1 MRRALLLLAAA
12 LAVACEPAPLPPEPP
27 PAPPPETAAPAPTS
41 APAPPPPAKLDA
53 IPRLELNR
61 LAAELD
67 LPLFWTADANGDGA
81 LEPDEVA
88 VLWGVAPKGTAWIEN
103 GAFSPAFLAAYA
115 AMAKVKA
122 EGYPLAGL
130 DEAEK
135 KRRTAVLAELSAGRP
150 TLIRTDLRGASA
162 EDRAIVAHVIAAA
175 NVIEHLYDEQL
186 GTASLAAE
194 IPEGDTASR
203 MLFYRN
209 HGPFCDSPAMEKDPA
224 CNALPRRPS
233 RVSGLYPQ
241 SLQQDPKF
249 CEKLDARADQ
259 KVITDPFTVVVDK
272 GHGDLG
278 AVPYAM
284 AYKDEMAAV
293 SRELRAAADAITSPG
308 EAALK
313 AYLEADAKSFLD
325 GDWLPADEAWA
336 KMGVNNSKWYLRVAP
351 DETYGDPCS
360 RKAGFQV
367 SFARINQASVAWQ
380 TKLEPVKNAMEGALA
395 KLSGP
400 PYKERKVSFHLPD
413 FIDVVLNAG
422 DARSPAGAT
431 VGESLPNWGPLANGG
446 RGRTVAMINF
456 YTDPDSRAAFR
467 DQVESLLCKGSLDP
481 GVYDAEY
488 GTMSTV
494 LHEASHNLGPSAEY
508 EVKGKK
514 DAEVFGGP
522 LAATLEELKA
532 QTSALYLSDWLVEK
546 KVIDARTA
554 RLAHASDVLWAFG
567 QIAQGMY
574 TGDGAAKPYP
584 QLASIQVGSFLAA
597 KAVVFHADEAAANG
611 RDKGCFAI
619 DEHRLSAA
627 IAALEKKVLG
637 IKSRGDKAGAVK
649 MREELVDRDGEWKRL
664 RGVIEERWRRAP
676 RASFVYAPEL

>member
-53 IPRLELNR
+53 IPRLEMNR
-61 LAAELD
+61 MAAELD
-67 LPLFWTADANGDGA
+67 LPLFWIADTNGDGA
-81 LEPDEVA
+81 LEPDEVG
-88 VLWGVAPKGTAWIEN
+88 VLWGVAPAGTAWIEN

-130 DEAEK
+130 DDAEK
-135 KRRTAVLAELSAGRP
+135 RRRTAVLAELGSGRP
-150 TLIRTDLRGASA
+150 TLLRTDFRGASA
-162 EDRAIVAHVIAAA
+162 EDKAIVAHVVAAA
-175 NVIEHLYDEQL
+175 NVIERLYDQQL
-186 GTASLAAE
+186 GTAGFAAE
-194 IPEGDTASR
+194 IPEGDPASR

-209 HGPFCDSPAMEKDPA
+209 HGPFCVSAKLEKDPD
-224 CNALPRRPS
+224 CNAIPRRPA
-233 RVSGLYPQ
+233 RVSGLYPA
-241 SLQQDPKF
+241 SLQKDPKF
-249 CEKLDARADQ
+249 CEKLDARPDQ
-259 KVITDPFTVVVDK
+259 KVLTDPFTVVVEK
-272 GHGDLG
+272 GGDLA
-278 AVPYAM
+278 AVPYNV
-284 AYKDEMAAV
+284 AYKDGMAEV
-293 SRELRAAADAITSPG
+293 SRELEAAADAITSPG

-367 SFARINQASVAWQ
+367 SFARINQASIALQ
-380 TKLEPVKNAMEGALA
+380 TKLEPVKGDMEGAIARLA
-395 KLSGP
+395 GA

-422 DARSPAGAT
+422 DSRAPAGAT
-431 VGESLPNWGPLANGG
+431 VGESLPNWGPVANEG
-446 RGRTVAMINF
+446 RGRTVAMTNF
-456 YTDPDSRAAFR
+456 YTDPDSGAAFR

-481 GVYDAEY
+481 GAYAETY
-488 GTMSTV
+488 GTLSTV

-508 EVKGKK
+508 KVKGKK
-514 DAEVFGGP
+514 DGEVFGGP

-532 QTSALYLSDWLVEK
+532 QTSALYLADWLVGK

-554 RLAHASDVLWAFG
+554 RLAHVSDVLWAFG
-567 QIAQGMY
+567 QISQGMY
-574 TGDGAAKPYP
+574 AADGTPKPYP

-597 KAVVFHADEAAANG
+597 KAMAFHADEVAANG

-619 DEHRLSAA
+619 DDRKLSAA

-637 IKSRGDKAGAVK
+637 IKSRGDKAAAVA
-649 MREELVDRDGEWKRL
+649 MREEHVDRDGEWKRL

-676 RASFVYAPEL
+676 RASFVYDVEL